1 MPLLMACHIRAT
13 VASMARGRTSWGSV
27 RRLPSGRYQARYR
40 VDAATHVAPSTF
52 RTKRDADVFLA
63 RVRTDIERG
72 VWVDPEAGKVTVR
85 EFATRWLRE
94 RPNLRPRTVELYEGE
109 LRLHILP
116 ALGDLELA
124 QLNSARIR
132 TWHAAMLKADRPGK
146 TTVAKCYR
154 LLNSIMATALE
165 DGLIGRNPCVLKG
178 AGVERPRERPIAT
191 AQEVFALADAIEPR
205 YRALVLTAT
214 FTGLRLGELRA
225 LKRRRLDLLH
235 RTVQVVE
242 QLQELADGTLLTGP
256 PKSDAGNRVVS
267 IPPALVPELEAHLDA
282 WCLPGAEELVFP
294 GTQGQPFRRASLYT
308 AWRRATRTIGLDEF
322 RFHDLRH
329 TGNTLAAA
337 TGASTKEL
345 MSRMGHASPRA
356 ALIYQHA
363 SRERDI
369 AIAAALS
376 EVITAA
382 TPARSATV
390 LPMHIGTDH

>member
-1 MPLLMACHIRAT
+1 
-13 VASMARGRTSWGSV
+13 MARGRTSWGSV
-27 RRLPSGRYQARYR
+27 RKLPSGRYQARYR

-85 EFATRWLRE
+85 DFATRWLRE

-124 QLNSARIR
+124 QLTSARVR
-132 TWHAAMLKADRPGK
+132 TWHANLLTSGQPGK
-146 TTVAKCYR
+146 PTVAKCYR

-165 DGLIGRNPCVLKG
+165 DSLIGRNPCVLKN

-191 AQEVFALADAIEPR
+191 VEEVFALADAIDAR
-205 YRALVLTAT
+205 YRVLVLTAT

-225 LKRRRLDLLH
+225 LKLCRLDLLH
-235 RTVQVVE
+235 ATVQVVE
-242 QLQELADGTLLTGP
+242 QLQELADGTLVVGP
-256 PKSDAGNRVVS
+256 PKSDAGSRVVS
-267 IPPALVPELEAHLDA
+267 IPPALVPELETHLES

-308 AWRRATRTIGLDEF
+308 AWRRATLLTGLEQL

-363 SRERDI
+363 SRERDE

-376 EVITAA
+376 DVINMTRPGS
-382 TPARSATV
+382 TATV
-390 LPMHIGTDH
+390 LPLPRRRGR

>member
-1 MPLLMACHIRAT
+1 
-13 VASMARGRTSWGSV
+13 MARGRTPWGSV

-40 VDAATHVAPSTF
+40 VDVVTHVAPSTF
-52 RTKRDADVFLA
+52 TTKRDADAFLA

-72 VWVDPEAGKVTVR
+72 VWVDPEAGRVTLR
-85 EFATRWLRE
+85 DYATRWLAE

-116 ALGDLELA
+116 AIGDVELG
-124 QLNSARIR
+124 QLSSARVR
-132 TWHAAMLKADRPGK
+132 TWHAAMLKRGRPGK

-154 LLNSIMATALE
+154 LLSSIMATALE
-165 DGLIGRNPCVLKG
+165 DGLIGRNPCVLKN
-178 AGVERPRERPIAT
+178 AGVERPPERPTAT
-191 AQEVFALADAIEPR
+191 VDEVFALADAIERR

-225 LKRRRLDLLH
+225 LKRRHLDLLH
-235 RTVQVVE
+235 GTVHVVE
-242 QLQELADGTLLTGP
+242 QLQELADGTLVIGP
-256 PKSDAGNRVVS
+256 PKSDAGNRTVA
-267 IPPALVPELEAHLDA
+267 IPAALLVELELHLDA
-282 WCLPGAEELVFP
+282 WSLPGVDELVFP

-308 AWRRATRTIGLDEF
+308 AWKRATRVAGVEGL

-363 SRERDI
+363 SRERDA

-376 EVITAA
+376 DVITAA
-382 TPARSATV
+382 RPAPNAAV
-390 LPMHIGTDH
+390 LPLRENTSD

>member
-1 MPLLMACHIRAT
+1 MPHSCHSEIDGT
-13 VASMARGRTSWGSV
+13 WS
-27 RRLPSGRYQARYR
+27 
-40 VDAATHVAPSTF
+40 H
-52 RTKRDADVFLA
+52 
-63 RVRTDIERG
+63 G
-72 VWVDPEAGKVTVR
+72 VWVDPEAGKVALR
-85 EFATRWLRE
+85 EYATRWLRE

-116 ALGDLELA
+116 VLGDAELA
-124 QLNSARIR
+124 QVSSARVR
-132 TWHAAMLKADRPGK
+132 TWHAGMLKGNRPGK

-154 LLNSIMATALE
+154 LLRTIMATALK
-165 DGLIGRNPCVLKG
+165 DGLIGRNPCVLKN
-178 AGVERPRERPIAT
+178 AGVERPPERPIAT
-191 AQEVFALADAIEPR
+191 VEEVFALAAAIEPR
-205 YRALVLTAT
+205 YRVLVLTAT

-235 RTVQVVE
+235 GTVQVVE
-242 QLQELADGTLLTGP
+242 QLQELADGTLVTGP
-256 PKSDAGNRVVS
+256 PKSDAGNRTVA
-267 IPPALVPELEAHLDA
+267 IPSALVPELEAHLDA
-282 WCLPGAEELVFP
+282 WCLPGVDELVFP
-294 GTQGQPFRRASLYT
+294 GTQGQPFRRASQYT
-308 AWRRATRTIGLDEF
+308 AWKRATRATGLDEL

-376 EVITAA
+376 DVITAVSP
-382 TPARSATV
+382 TPNAAV
-390 LPMHIGTDH
+390 VPLPNDAHH

>member
-1 MPLLMACHIRAT
+1 MAACHIRAT
-13 VASMARGRTSWGSV
+13 VVSMARGRTPWGSV

-40 VDAATHVAPSTF
+40 VDVVTHVAPSTF
-52 RTKRDADVFLA
+52 TTKRDADAYLA

-72 VWVDPEAGKVTVR
+72 VWVDPEAGKVTLR
-85 EFATRWLRE
+85 EYATRWLRE

-116 ALGDLELA
+116 ALGDVELA
-124 QLNSARIR
+124 QLSSARVR
-132 TWHAAMLKADRPGK
+132 TWHAGMLKGNRPGK

-154 LLNSIMATALE
+154 LLRTIMATALE
-165 DGLIGRNPCVLKG
+165 DGLIGRNPCVLKN
-178 AGVERPRERPIAT
+178 AGVERPPERPIAT
-191 AQEVFALADAIEPR
+191 VEEVFALASAIEPR
-205 YRALVLTAT
+205 YRVLVLTAT

-225 LKRRRLDLLH
+225 LKRRQLDLLH
-235 RTVQVVE
+235 GTVRVVE
-242 QLQELADGTLLTGP
+242 QLQELANGTLVIGP
-256 PKSDAGNRVVS
+256 PKSDAGNRVVA
-267 IPPALVPELEAHLDA
+267 IPPALMPELEAHLDV
-282 WCLPGAEELVFP
+282 WCLPGADELVFP

-308 AWRRATRTIGLDEF
+308 AWKRATRATGLDEL

-356 ALIYQHA
+356 ALTYQHA

-376 EVITAA
+376 DVITAA
-382 TPARSATV
+382 RPSPNAAV
-390 LPMHIGTDH
+390 LPLRNEASG

>member
-1 MPLLMACHIRAT
+1 M
-13 VASMARGRTSWGSV
+13 
-27 RRLPSGRYQARYR
+27 
-40 VDAATHVAPSTF
+40 THVAPSTF

-124 QLNSARIR
+124 QLSSARVR
-132 TWHAAMLKADRPGK
+132 TWHAAMVEGDRPGK

-154 LLNSIMATALE
+154 LLSSIMATALE
-165 DGLIGRNPCVLKG
+165 DGLIGRNPCVLKN

-191 AQEVFALADAIEPR
+191 VEQVFALADVIEPR

-225 LKRRRLDLLH
+225 LKQRRLDLLH

-256 PKSDAGNRVVS
+256 PKSDAGDRLVA

-282 WCLPGAEELVFP
+282 WSLPGAEKLVFP
-294 GTQGQPFRRASLYT
+294 GTQGQPFRRASLYK
-308 AWRRATRTIGLDEF
+308 AWRRATRLTGLEELH
-322 RFHDLRH
+322 FHDLRH

-363 SRERDI
+363 SRERDV

-376 EVITAA
+376 DVITAA
-382 TPARSATV
+382 KPAPGATV
-390 LPMHIGTDH
+390 LPLHGGAGG